1 MKAIEAKPKADDPDG
16 LPAPKEKTPTDVA
29 HIKGKT
35 GVPDFWE
42 KVLQNSPMLAE
53 KMNEKDKEIVKHV
66 TNVETETKD
75 DEKTKRTLIVLR
87 MYFAPDNDWLTNE
100 KLTVTVDY
108 DSAEDGTLVK
118 TVGTQ
123 IDWVEGKD
131 PTKKKIKKK

>member
-1 MKAIEAKPKADDPDG
+1 
-16 LPAPKEKTPTDVA
+16 
-29 HIKGKT
+29 
-35 GVPDFWE
+35 
-42 KVLQNSPMLAE
+42 MLAE
-53 KMNEKDKEIVKHV
+53 KMNEKDKEIVKHI

-75 DEKTKRTLIVLR
+75 DEKTKRTLIILR

-100 KLTVTVDY
+100 KLQVTVDY

-123 IDWVEGKD
+123 IDWLEGKD